1 MRNDIEAGAQEQ
13 QPVLIYDRIASN
25 RRRTFVLMAAFF
37 AVVAVAATA
46 VGVLAG
52 LPLGLAP
59 IIIVFVVLFAGFS
72 YFGSD
77 SVALAVSG
85 ARSVEKAQEPELYRL
100 VENLCI
106 GCGLPMPKVYV
117 IEDASM
123 NAFAT
128 GRDPEHGSVAV
139 TRGLMDK
146 LDRREME
153 GVLAHELSHIGN
165 RDTLLMTTVV
175 VLVGALALLSD
186 LALRMTWYGA
196 GSRGAFKGKNSKGAG
211 ILLVV
216 ALVAII
222 LAPIVARIISFAV
235 SRQREY
241 LADASGAL
249 LTRYPEGLA
258 GALEKISGDKDPLDA
273 ATKAT
278 EHLYFVNPLTDH
290 RSFLNNL
297 FSTHPPIEER
307 IRLLRAM

>member
-1 MRNDIEAGAQEQ
+1 MSQ
-13 QPVLIYDRIASN
+13 QQVLIYDRIASN
-25 RRRTFVLMAAFF
+25 RRKTFLLMAVFFVL
-37 AVVAVAATA
+37 VAGAATA
-46 VGVLAG
+46 LGIWLG
-52 LPLGLAP
+52 LPPGLAP
-59 IIIVFVVLFAGFS
+59 IVIVFVILFTAFS

-77 SVALAVSG
+77 RVALAVAG
-85 ARSVEKAQEPELYRL
+85 AREVGESEEKELYRL

-106 GCGLPMPKVYV
+106 GSGLPMPKVYV
-117 IEDASM
+117 IEDGSM

-128 GRDPEHGSVAV
+128 GRDPQHASVAV
-139 TRGLMDK
+139 TRGLMNK
-146 LDRREME
+146 LERVELE

-165 RDTLLMTTVV
+165 RDTLLMGVVV
-175 VLVGALALLSD
+175 VLVGMLALLAD
-186 LALRMTWYGA
+186 LALRATWYGA
-196 GSRGAFKGKNSKGAG
+196 GSRGSYRDKNSKGAG
-211 ILLVV
+211 ILVAV
-216 ALVAII
+216 ALVFLILSPII
-222 LAPIVARIISFAV
+222 GRIIAMAV

-258 GALEKISGDKDPLDA
+258 RALEKISEDTDPLDS

-290 RSFLNNL
+290 PSALNSL

>member
-1 MRNDIEAGAQEQ
+1 LVYD
-13 QPVLIYDRIASN
+13 QPVLIYDRIAAN
-25 RRRTFVLMAAFF
+25 RRKTFILMAIFF
-37 AVVAVAATA
+37 LIVAGAATA
-46 VGVLAG
+46 VGIVAG
-52 LPLGLAP
+52 LPPGLAP
-59 IIIVFVVLFAGFS
+59 IVILFVVLFAAFS
-72 YFGSD
+72 YFASD
-77 SVALAVSG
+77 SVALAVAG
-85 ARSVEKAQEPELYRL
+85 ARQVDFASEPQVWRL

-106 GCGLPMPKVYV
+106 GAGLPMPKVYV

-128 GRDPEHGSVAV
+128 GRDPQHASVAV
-139 TRGLMDK
+139 TRGLMEK

-175 VLVGALALLSD
+175 VLIGVLALIAD
-186 LALRMTWYGA
+186 IGLRLTWFGA
-196 GSRGAFKGKNSKGAG
+196 GSRDSYRDKNSRGG
-211 ILLVV
+211 VIILVV
-216 ALVAII
+216 ALVAMI
-222 LAPIVARIISFAV
+222 LAPIAARLIAMAV

-258 GALEKISGDKDPLDA
+258 RALEKIRGDTDPLDA

-278 EHLYFVNPLTDH
+278 EHLYFVNPLRAH
-290 RSFLNNL
+290 ASALNNL
-297 FSTHPPIEER
+297 FSTHPAIEER

>member
-1 MRNDIEAGAQEQ
+1 MHDQ

-25 RRRTFVLMAAFF
+25 RRKTWLLLVSFF
-37 AVVAVAATA
+37 ITVAGACLAISYI
-46 VGVLAG
+46 AG
-52 LPLGLAP
+52 LPLGFSP
-59 IIIVFVVLFAGFS
+59 VIIVFVLLFAAFS
-72 YFGSD
+72 YFGSS
-77 SVALAVSG
+77 SVALAISG
-85 ARSVEKAQEPELYRL
+85 AKGPISLEDNRELFRT

-106 GCGLPMPKVYV
+106 GAGLPLPKIYI
-117 IEDASM
+117 IEDGSM

-128 GRDPEHGSVAV
+128 GRDPDHAAVAI
-139 TRGLMDK
+139 TRGLLDK
-146 LDRREME
+146 LDRRELE
-153 GVLAHELSHIGN
+153 GVIAHELSHIGN

-186 LALRMTWYGA
+186 LALRLTWYGA
-196 GSRGAFKGKNSKGAG
+196 GTRRSYKDKNSNGQA

-216 ALVAII
+216 ALVGAIM
-222 LAPIVARIISFAV
+222 APIAARIISLAI

-258 GALEKISGDKDPLDA
+258 SALEKLSTDTDPLDA

-278 EHLYFVNPLTDH
+278 EHLYIVNPLQAH
-290 RSFLNNL
+290 ESALNGL
-297 FSTHPPIEER
+297 FQTHPPIEER